1 MHMNSV
7 PQHLSSEDRTEYE
20 RVLDAALRSARPELA
35 SPEGRLNTEQLR
47 TLALGAGTLITAAA
61 ADEYDAYVKIR
72 EEARAAASGTGS
84 SGTGTWSSGAGSASG
99 AHTAGLA
106 DTMGEVPEPAGAGVL
121 AVVAV
126 LAPVLAGTAAVIFLL
141 VGYLLRALS
150 PDLALGPTLLTTGW
164 VFGAI
169 TAAAIL
175 VAAAGLLIAAL
186 RNNATALRAGPRG
199 ELDQQVELAR
209 AAWREALLERGI
221 TPFLQEALANAP
233 ATGTPTG
240 TTDTSG
246 APGDPAGTGGGR
258 RPEAATGRMPHLGY
272 HRPGFSSPDGGP
284 AAGPRPSY
292 SSPDFSSPDFGGPEH
307 KPE

>member
-35 SPEGRLNTEQLR
+35 VAEGRLNTEQLR
-47 TLALGAGTLITAAA
+47 TLALNAGALITDAA

-72 EEARAAASGTGS
+72 EEAHEAASGPSGSGS
-84 SGTGTWSSGAGSASG
+84 SGTVSASG
-99 AHTAGLA
+99 SRTAGLA

-121 AVVAV
+121 AVVAA
-126 LAPVLAGTAAVIFLL
+126 LAPVLAGAAAVIFLL

-150 PDLALGPTLLTTGW
+150 PDLAIGRTLLTTGW

-175 VAAAGLLIAAL
+175 AAAAGLLIAAL
-186 RNNATALRAGPRG
+186 RNNATALRAGPRD

-233 ATGTPTG
+233 ATGAITG
-240 TTDTSG
+240 ATTTTGVD
-246 APGDPAGTGGGR
+246 GDPAGTDGGR
-258 RPEAATGRMPHLGY
+258 RSEATTGRMPPLGY

>member
-20 RVLDAALRSARPELA
+20 RVLDAALRSARPEIA
-35 SPEGRLNTEQLR
+35 AAEGRLNTEQLR
-47 TLALGAGTLITAAA
+47 TLALNAGALITDAA

-72 EEARAAASGTGS
+72 EEAHEAASGPTGSGS
-84 SGTGTWSSGAGSASG
+84 SGTGSASG
-99 AHTAGLA
+99 PRTAGLA

-121 AVVAV
+121 AVVAA
-126 LAPVLAGTAAVIFLL
+126 LAPVLAGAAAVIFLL
-141 VGYLLRALS
+141 VGYVLRAVS
-150 PDLALGPTLLTTGW
+150 PDLAIGRTLLTTGW

-175 VAAAGLLIAAL
+175 AAAAGLLIAAL

-209 AAWREALLERGI
+209 AAWREALLARGI

-233 ATGTPTG
+233 ATGAITG
-240 TTDTSG
+240 VD
-246 APGDPAGTGGGR
+246 GDPAGTGGGR
-258 RPEAATGRMPHLGY
+258 RSEATTGRMPSLGY

-307 KPE
+307 KLE